1 MNKSKTE
8 CVLFGTA
15 SRLSTVT
22 NFSIYVSGSLIERVS
37 EFKYLGVV
45 LDESLSWTA
54 HVKYVLG
61 KAGKRVGMLSRI
73 RTNVTTNTA
82 NLIYKTFILPVIDY
96 CDTVWNCCGKVNS
109 DNIEKLHRRA
119 ARLILRHHSSD
130 DALKFLAYET
140 MEDRRKK
147 HVYNLVH
154 KCISGKVPQFFK
166 NYFIFNQDVTRR
178 QTRQSSLLHLPRVR
192 TETAKKSFY
201 YSGARIFN
209 NYFYDT

>member
-1 MNKSKTE
+1 MIVN
-8 CVLFGTA
+8 LF
-15 SRLSTVT
+15 LL
-22 NFSIYVSGSLIERVS
+22 Y
-37 EFKYLGVV
+37 
-45 LDESLSWTA
+45 
-54 HVKYVLG
+54 
-61 KAGKRVGMLSRI
+61 
-73 RTNVTTNTA
+73 
-82 NLIYKTFILPVIDY
+82 
-96 CDTVWNCCGKVNS
+96 
-109 DNIEKLHRRA
+109 RRA

-147 HVYNLVH
+147 HVHNLVL

-166 NYFIFNQDVTRR
+166 NYFILNQDVTRR
-178 QTRQSSLLHLPRVR
+178 QTRQSSLLHLPIVC

>member
-1 MNKSKTE
+1 MYADDTVLFQTSRDVNEIEKALCCDLQLVENWLRGNSPFLNKSKAE

-82 NLIYKTFILPVIDY
+82 NLIY
-96 CDTVWNCCGKVNS
+96 
-109 DNIEKLHRRA
+109 
-119 ARLILRHHSSD
+119 
-130 DALKFLAYET
+130 
-140 MEDRRKK
+140 
-147 HVYNLVH
+147 NLY
-154 KCISGKVPQFFK
+154 S
-166 NYFIFNQDVTRR
+166 TR
-178 QTRQSSLLHLPRVR
+178 
-192 TETAKKSFY
+192 
-201 YSGARIFN
+201 N
-209 NYFYDT
+209 